1 MKRENRSMDLMT
13 RWSLVTLGKTVLWVC
28 EGNQRGLKGNE
39 RREMADSKSRKP
51 FQRVWPA
58 RKEMGHWWGDP
69 M

>member
-1 MKRENRSMDLMT
+1 MDLMT

-58 RKEMGHWWGDP
+58 RKEMGH
-69 M
+69 